1 VRLPSFGKLQSLK
14 NLKLYSMR
22 NLKYLDDVV
31 RVFSSLEV
39 LILDLLPNLEGLVKV
54 ERGEVFS
61 CLSIL
66 KIAFF
71 PKLELSCLPSL
82 KDLDVSGRNNV
93 LLRSISCLCGLTKP
107 TLDGGNRV
115 TSFPEGMFRN
125 LTCLQTLY
133 VTDFLDLKVLSNEPF
148 HLALEDL
155 YISTCNELESLP
167 EKMRKGMQSL

>member
-1 VRLPSFGKLQSLK
+1 
-14 NLKLYSMR
+14 MH
-22 NLKYLDDVV
+22 NLKYLDDDDDDECDSGMEL
-31 RVFSSLEV
+31 RVFASLEV
-39 LILDLLPNLEGLVKV
+39 LILDLLPNLEGLEKV
-54 ERGEVFS
+54 ERGDVFS

-82 KDLDVSGRNNV
+82 KDLDVSGPNIV
-93 LLRSISCLCGLTKP
+93 LLRSISSLCGLTKL
-107 TLDGGNRV
+107 TLHGGNRV

-133 VTDFLDLKVLSNEPF
+133 VTDFPDLKVLSNEPLD
-148 HLALEDL
+148 LALEDL
-155 YISTCNELESLP
+155 YTCNELESLL